1 MKCAHPDRNR
11 RNGFGPS
18 IVYREE
24 RCPLYGINVT
34 LVNYRLEGAFAESC
48 FGRVTQREDLPL
60 DASLT
65 REMTA

>member
-1 MKCAHPDRNR
+1 MKCAHRDWNL
-11 RNGFGPS
+11 RNGFGPL

-24 RCPLYGINVT
+24 RCPLYGISVT
-34 LVNYRLEGAFAESC
+34 LVNYWLEGASADRW

-60 DASLT
+60 AASLT